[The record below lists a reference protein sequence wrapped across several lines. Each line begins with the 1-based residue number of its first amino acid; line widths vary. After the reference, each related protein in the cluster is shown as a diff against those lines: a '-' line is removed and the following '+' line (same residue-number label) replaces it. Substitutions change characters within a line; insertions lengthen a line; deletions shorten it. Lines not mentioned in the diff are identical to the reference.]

1 MKKRSNITRK
11 DLSKAINEKMGFS
24 QRSANEMVDEVFE
37 CLKKKLLEEESIKL
51 VQFGS
56 FNVMKKEPRV
66 GRNPRTGEVM
76 EIARRS
82 MITFRPSKVLRSRIN
97 E

>member
-24 QRSANEMVDEVFE
+24 QRGANQMVDEVFA
-37 CLKKKLLEEESIKL
+37 CLKKTLLDEESIKL

-76 EIARRS
+76 EIAKRS
-82 MITFRPSKVLRSRIN
+82 MITFRPSKSLRARIN

>member
-11 DLSKAINEKMGFS
+11 DLSRAINEKLGFS
-24 QRSANEMVDEVFE
+24 QRGASDLVDEFFD
-37 CLKKKLLEEESIKL
+37 CMKAALLSEESIKL

-56 FNVMKKEPRV
+56 FNVMRKDPRT
-66 GRNPRTGEVM
+66 GRNPRTGEAM
-76 EIARRS
+76 EIAKRS
-82 MITFRPSKVLRSRIN
+82 MITFRPSKVLRSKIN